1 MEEHF
6 SASPLPLSASN
17 HLFSSSCD
25 RRSPVM
31 AVCGLTVEDSDIHF
45 TVHKGGSQSQVFQ
58 ADEVRGQTSSCHPLE
73 LGFER

>member
-6 SASPLPLSASN
+6 SATPLPLSASN

-31 AVCGLTVEDSDIHF
+31 AVCCLTVEDSDIHF

-58 ADEVRGQTSSCHPLE
+58 ADEVQRQTSSLPSTGI
-73 LGFER
+73 GF